1 MAFQKVINNDMAWGI
16 PGEIGLADLGGVR
29 AEPFQL
35 ATVFNGGADVPT
47 AYGRAVTRVDN
58 VSGGTVDAAGHW
70 QTGEI
75 GGDGTY
81 IGLLHAPKSDVAFA
95 YVGSD
100 YSGLEVG
107 TMLEAISQTAGI
119 WVLLT
124 TAANVGDAVAYAADG
139 QLAAAPAQVAP
150 ASHTLIPGSRVVRFD
165 VNAGLALVAL
175 QQLPTP
181 AAAANA

>member
-1 MAFQKVINNDMAWGI
+1 MPFQKVVNDDMAWGI

-35 ATVFNGGADVPT
+35 ATVLNGAADEPT
-47 AYGRAVTRVDN
+47 PYGRAVTRADN
-58 VSGGTVDAAGHW
+58 PFAGDNASAGHY
-70 QTGEI
+70 QTGTI

-95 YVGSD
+95 YIGSD
-100 YSGLEVG
+100 APGLEAGV
-107 TMLEAISQTAGI
+107 MLEAISQTAGI

-124 TAANVGDAVAYAADG
+124 TAANVGDAIAYAEDG

-165 VNAGLALVAL
+165 VNKGMALVAL

-181 AAAANA
+181 AASA

>member
-1 MAFQKVINNDMAWGI
+1 MAFQKEIYDDMAWGI
-16 PGEIGLADLGGVR
+16 PGEIALADLGGVR

-35 ATVFNGGADVPT
+35 ATVFNGGTKEPT
-47 AYGRAVTRVDN
+47 VYGRAVTRKDN
-58 VSGGTVDAAGHW
+58 VAIGDSTAPGHY

-75 GGDGTY
+75 GGDGTF

-100 YSGLEVG
+100 AIGLEAGV
-107 TMLEAISQTAGI
+107 MMEAISQTAGI

-124 TAANVGDAVAYAADG
+124 TDANVGDGVAYAADG
-139 QLAAAPAQVAP
+139 QLAAAPKQVAP

-165 VNAGLALVAL
+165 VNKGLAIVAL

-181 AAAANA
+181 AVAP